1 MKLKKFPLLNT
12 KGFILKKDVYTTNL
26 LFEHRKINFSTKNI
40 IPFRNINPNPNDLNI
55 NEYLKINSCRKLHKV
70 DSFLKPK
77 IKKLTFPLHR
87 IIPPSKS
94 KIDFYPNFKGNKI
107 IYIDDNSNGKKI
119 NFSIKNEENKKNFY
133 ENFNRN
139 HNFTNRLLINI
150 SKLNK
155 NKKDFGV
162 NTFNEYNKGFNDFKT
177 IKIKKLKIPENN
189 NNKENKNNNNEN
201 TEQDLMFQTQIKF
214 HNIYNNDN
222 Y

>member
-119 NFSIKNEENKKNFY
+119 NFSIKNEEKKNFF
-133 ENFNRN
+133 NGIFNRN
-139 HNFTNRLLINI
+139 HNFTNRMLINI
-150 SKLNK
+150 TKMNK

-162 NTFNEYNKGFNDFKT
+162 NTFNEYNNFNDFKT
-177 IKIKKLKIPENN
+177 IKIKKIKIPENN
-189 NNKENKNNNNEN
+189 NNYNNNNEN
-201 TEQDLMFQTQIKF
+201 DLMFQTQIKF

-222 Y
+222 

>member
-1 MKLKKFPLLNT
+1 MELKKFPLLNT

-107 IYIDDNSNGKKI
+107 IYIEDNSNGKKI
-119 NFSIKNEENKKNFY
+119 NFSIKNEENKKFY
-133 ENFNRN
+133 EIFNRN
-139 HNFTNRLLINI
+139 HKFTNRMLINI
-150 SKLNK
+150 SKIDK

-162 NTFNEYNKGFNDFKT
+162 NTYNEYNNGFNDFKT
-177 IKIKKLKIPENN
+177 IKIKKIKFPENYN
-189 NNKENKNNNNEN
+189 NNNNNNEN
-201 TEQDLMFQTQIKF
+201 DLMFQIKF

-222 Y
+222 